1 MLNTYRDTL
10 KRKTSYPFGLF
21 KQKEIVDAIGEI
33 IYEKDQRGFK
43 VAL

>member
-10 KRKTSYPFGLF
+10 KRKTSYPFVLI
-21 KQKEIVDAIGEI
+21 KQKEIVDAIGEV
-33 IYEKDQRGFK
+33 IYEKDKRSFK